1 MSLHDMR
8 ALVYVCEPCQ
18 HTSALVEGGLKGGQ
32 RNAISGLGVPL
43 VLSAQQMTIT

>member
-1 MSLHDMR
+1 MYVSLASALR
-8 ALVYVCEPCQ
+8 ALR
-18 HTSALVEGGLKGGQ
+18 EGGLKGGQ